1 MTMMSLPNRSSFNRT
16 HLIGLGTPVLV
27 LIMLGLMMLP
37 LPPIA
42 LDLLFTFNIALSLLI
57 LLAGIYTLRPLDFAV
72 FPTVLLVATLLR
84 LALNV
89 ASTRVVLLRGHEG
102 TGAAGNVIE
111 AFGNFV
117 IGGNY
122 AVGLIVFVILIIINF
137 VVVTKGAGRISE
149 VTARF
154 TLDAMPGKQMA
165 IDADLNA
172 GSITQVEAKHRREE
186 ISREADFY
194 GAMDGASKFVKG
206 DAIAGILILLI
217 NIVGGFAIGIFYHSL
232 DASQA
237 AEYYVLLTIG
247 DGLVAQV
254 PSLLLSAA
262 TAILVTRV
270 SDAQD
275 IGSQISGQLLT
286 SPRSLL
292 VAGGVLFV
300 LGVIPG
306 MPNVVF
312 LLLAFGLLGAGVW
325 RSQRQQDQATDSGQ
339 DDVADTEAADL
350 GWQDVPSLDT
360 IGLNVGYRL
369 IELADSAQ
377 GGPLL
382 ARIRNIRRKLS
393 EEVGF
398 LIPAVHVKDNLD
410 KLEPNQYQIELQD
423 VLIGEGTVYPN
434 RLMALGGGEKVDLD
448 GIGTTE
454 PTFGTEAV
462 WIEPVQ
468 KNDARAKGYTV
479 VDASTV
485 IATHL
490 SHLLKIHAH
499 ELLGHDEVQ
508 QLLDILSRTSPRLVE
523 TLDKDLSLGVVTR
536 VLQNLLE
543 EQVPVRDMR
552 GIAEALA
559 EHATRSQDPD
569 VLTAQVRIALGRAIF
584 QNINGLEAELP
595 VITLDAKLE
604 QLLLQTLTGTEQT
617 GVEPGLAEMMMA
629 QISQAVAKSETRN
642 RPAVLLVGTPIRQW
656 LSRLV
661 RASHPNTHIMSYE
674 ELPAARKVT
683 VVATVG
689 GTTEM
694 TA

>member
-1 MTMMSLPNRSSFNRT
+1 MSMMSLPNGTSINRA
-16 HLIGLGTPVLV
+16 HLAGLGTPVLV

-37 LPPIA
+37 LPPVA
-42 LDLLFTFNIALSLLI
+42 LDVLFTFNIALSLLI

-172 GSITQVEAKHRREE
+172 GAITQAEAKHRREE
-186 ISREADFY
+186 IGRESDFY

-217 NIVGGFAIGIFYHSL
+217 NIVGGFAIGILYHNL

-275 IGSQISGQLLT
+275 IGSQISGQLLS
-286 SPRSLL
+286 SPKGLL

-306 MPNVVF
+306 MPNIVF
-312 LLLAFGLLGAGVW
+312 LLLAFGLLGWGTW
-325 RSQRQQDQATDSGQ
+325 LSQRP
-339 DDVADTEAADL
+339 DDPQSEVSDEKSEDTEQADL
-350 GWQDVPSLDT
+350 GWQDVPSVDI
-360 IGLNVGYRL
+360 IGLEVGYQL
-369 IELADSAQ
+369 IELADNKQ
-377 GGPLL
+377 GGQLL
-382 ARIRNIRRKLS
+382 ASIRNIRRRVS
-393 EEVGF
+393 EQMGF
-398 LIPAVHVKDNLD
+398 LIPIVHIKDNIGLD
-410 KLEPNQYQIELQD
+410 ANQYRITLQD
-423 VLIGEGTVYPN
+423 VLIGEGTVYTN
-434 RLMALGGGEKVDLD
+434 RLMVIDPSGASIDLA
-448 GIGTTE
+448 GIAAKE
-454 PTFGTEAV
+454 PMYGAEAV
-462 WIEPVQ
+462 WIDPMLRDEAMAKRYEPV
-468 KNDARAKGYTV
+468 DAV
-479 VDASTV
+479 TV

-490 SHLLKIHAH
+490 NHLLNVHAH

-523 TLDKDLSLGVVTR
+523 HLDKDLSLGVVTR

-552 GIAEALA
+552 TIAEALA
-559 EHATRSQDPD
+559 EHAGRSQEPD

-584 QNINGLEAELP
+584 QNINGLEEELP
-595 VITLDAKLE
+595 VITLDSKLE

-617 GVEPGLAEMMMA
+617 GVEPGLAEMMMS
-629 QISQAVAKSETRN
+629 QIAGAISDAESQG
-642 RPAVLLVGTPIRQW
+642 RPAVLLVGTPVRQW
-656 LSRLV
+656 ISRLV
-661 RASHPNTHIMSYE
+661 RASHPTAHIMSYE
-674 ELPAARKVT
+674 ELPAARKVS

-689 GTTEM
+689 GS
-694 TA
+694 